1 MLAGMIL
8 LAACCTLLASM
19 PDAPAAPSPHLGWE
33 PLAADLRLPVEIDRR
48 RVRRE
53 HGFVDVWIRS
63 RDRPDS
69 VAGEFVAAG
78 VEAEAVERVRRSFH
92 HAEHLWS
99 FHCEGG
105 THALAHA
112 AYFADDGTLIR
123 SFPVELRAYWPVV
136 PDTVG
141 KRIQQVACAR
151 PSVPGAS
158 VAVQEDETGPDG
170 EAASN
175 GAAEPRR

>member
-1 MLAGMIL
+1 MLTGMIL

-19 PDAPAAPSPHLGWE
+19 PDAPAVTSPHLGWE

-53 HGFVDVWIRS
+53 HGFVDVWVRS
-63 RDRPDS
+63 RDRPES

-78 VEAEAVERVRRSFH
+78 VGPDAVERVRRSFH

-99 FHCEGG
+99 FHCAGG

-112 AYFADDGTLIR
+112 AYFARDGSLIR
-123 SFPVELRAYWPVV
+123 AFPVERRAYWPVV

-141 KRIQQVACAR
+141 KRIQRVACSL
-151 PSVPGAS
+151 PSAPGES
-158 VAVQEDETGPDG
+158 VNVREEAAESEED
-170 EAASN
+170 AASN
-175 GAAEPRR
+175 GSR